1 MTPDR
6 LRPLLTA
13 VTPLGRLVMVA
24 GPVMWV
30 AGAVLGWDE
39 LVVLGVAVVLL
50 TAACLVW
57 LIGRTEV
64 QAHVVLSA
72 DRVVAGSADVPG
84 TLRVTAPRGSRLS
97 ARLELAVGGQTR
109 RWRIGALPAGRQV
122 DLEFAVAA
130 ARRGVVP
137 IGPAV
142 VVRDDPFGLFRRS
155 KSWEKARELF
165 VHPVTVPLGPLGAGM
180 IRDLEGYETSN
191 LSPSDLAFH
200 TLREYVPGDDYRHVH
215 WGASAKLAAAAA
227 PGEQARFLV
236 RQFLDTRRALL
247 VICLDTDPAAYRSE
261 EDFEIAVSVAGSL
274 AKRAVADEVS
284 LTLITPT
291 HAAHDAEE
299 RQAMDTLSRAF
310 PAVVPLVELTSR
322 AAAVA
327 PDATAVLLVT
337 GHSREYSH
345 LLEAVGQFP
354 ATVRRVALA
363 VDPAGATTYRATE
376 DLGLGCLRTLAD
388 LQALFDGRLL
398 Q

>member
-1 MTPDR
+1 MIPDR
-6 LRPLLTA
+6 LRPLLAA
-13 VTPLGRLVMVA
+13 VTPLGRLVVVA
-24 GPVMWV
+24 GPVLWV
-30 AGAVLGWDE
+30 AGAILGWDE
-39 LVVLGVAVVLL
+39 VVVLGVAVVLL
-50 TAACLVW
+50 AAACLAW
-57 LIGRTEV
+57 LIGRTEA
-64 QAHVVLSA
+64 QAHVVLRA

-84 TLRVTAPRGSRLS
+84 ALRVTTPRGSRLS

-109 RWRIGALPAGRQV
+109 RWRIGALSVGQEV

-155 KSWEKARELF
+155 RSWEEVRELF

-180 IRDLEGYETSN
+180 IRDLEGYKTPN

-215 WGASAKLAAAAA
+215 WGASAKLAATAV

-236 RQFLDTRRALL
+236 RQYLDTRRALL
-247 VICLDTDPAAYRSE
+247 VVCLDTDPAAYRSE
-261 EDFEIAVSVAGSL
+261 EDFEVAVSVAGSL
-274 AKRAVADEVS
+274 AKRAITDEVS
-284 LTLITPT
+284 LTLVTPT
-291 HAAHDAEE
+291 HVAHDAEE
-299 RQAMDTLSRAF
+299 RHAMDTLSRAV
-310 PAVVPLVELTSR
+310 PKAVPLVELTSR

-337 GHSREYSH
+337 GYSREYSH
-345 LLEAVGQFP
+345 LVEAVGQFP

-363 VDPAGATTYRATE
+363 VDLAGAMTYHAGE
-376 DLGLGCLRTLAD
+376 DLGLGYLRTLTD
-388 LQALFDGRLL
+388 LRALFDGRSLR
-398 Q
+398 